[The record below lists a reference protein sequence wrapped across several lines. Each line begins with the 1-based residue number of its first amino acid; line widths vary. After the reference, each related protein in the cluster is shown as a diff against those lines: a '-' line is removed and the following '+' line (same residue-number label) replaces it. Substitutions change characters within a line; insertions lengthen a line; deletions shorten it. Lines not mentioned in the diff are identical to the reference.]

1 MSVRQPLWCQ
11 TLNVSRLFLST
22 CVLSSMQD
30 TFIQAYPKLLQP
42 SVVVAALWLAHG
54 DEPLLSQWLI
64 DALRP
69 HWRAQ
74 NYAIKRIELISVKS
88 WQEVLSELGS
98 QSLFDDASALIVTGN
113 HKPDKAVIEALA
125 RFAQEAQTGAH
136 THSLLWL
143 TPKQDKRSQSSKWF
157 APFAQYGHVIDCNL
171 YNEQQRQQLLQ
182 IQAQQF
188 GLRLSQDA
196 WQLLMSHTEHHLLS
210 AYQTLWRLSY
220 LFAPQLVSQNEDT
233 LQTSRTLNPSDTS
246 VALDIDDLQAALVSD
261 AQFSVFDL
269 SDAML
274 MGNSAQVAK
283 IMFQLRATDEPTTLV
298 LWAISKDMRQII
310 QLMDGQ
316 DPQALGIWR
325 SKQGL
330 YQQACRRQSKSQT
343 AEWPALLY
351 RCDQAIKGLIRQP
364 AWELLLQ
371 AALELAGKRLFVTR

>member
-1 MSVRQPLWCQ
+1 
-11 TLNVSRLFLST
+11 
-22 CVLSSMQD
+22 MQD

-42 SVVVAALWLAHG
+42 SVAVAGLWLAHG

-74 NYAIKRIELISVKS
+74 NYAVKRIELISVKS

-113 HKPDKAVIEALA
+113 HKPDKAVITELE
-125 RFAQEAQTGAH
+125 RFAIEAQTGTH
-136 THSLLWL
+136 SHSLLWL
-143 TPKQDKRSQSSKWF
+143 TPKQDKRAQSSKWF
-157 APFAQYGHVIDCNL
+157 TPFAQYGHVIDCNL

-188 GLRLSQDA
+188 GLRLSQEA

-220 LFAPQLVSQNEDT
+220 LFAPQLVAKNIEASQ
-233 LQTSRTLNPSDTS
+233 QTDHSTQLKNNI
-246 VALDIDDLQAALVSD
+246 ALDIKDLQAALVSD

-274 MGNSAQVAK
+274 AGNSTQVAK
-283 IMFQLRATDEPTTLV
+283 IMFQLKATDEPTTLV
-298 LWAISKDMRQII
+298 LWAVSKDMRQIM

-330 YQQACRRQSKSQT
+330 YQQACRRQSKAQT

-351 RCDQAIKGLIRQP
+351 KCDQAIKGLVRQP

-371 AALELAGKRLFVTR
+371 AALELSGKRLFTAR

>member
-1 MSVRQPLWCQ
+1 
-11 TLNVSRLFLST
+11 
-22 CVLSSMQD
+22 MQD
-30 TFIQAYPKLLQP
+30 TFIKAYPKLLQP
-42 SVVVAALWLAHG
+42 SVAVAGLWLAHG
-54 DEPLLSQWLI
+54 DEPLLHQWLI

-113 HKPDKAVIEALA
+113 HKPDKAVITELE
-125 RFAQEAQTGAH
+125 RFAQDAQTGAH
-136 THSLLWL
+136 SHSLLWL
-143 TPKQDKRSQSSKWF
+143 TPKQDKRAQSSKWF
-157 APFAQYGHVIDCNL
+157 TPFAQYGHVIDCNL

-188 GLRLSQDA
+188 GLTLSQDA

-220 LFAPQLVSQNEDT
+220 LFAQQLMVN
-233 LQTSRTLNPSDTS
+233 SDNANQESIHATTDKANTAN
-246 VALDIDDLQAALVSD
+246 VALDIKDLQAALVSD

-274 MGNSAQVAK
+274 AGNSAQVAK
-283 IMFQLRATDEPTTLV
+283 IIFQLKATDEPTTLV
-298 LWAISKDMRQII
+298 LWSISKDMRQIM

-330 YQQACRRQSKSQT
+330 YQQACRRQSKAQT
-343 AEWPALLY
+343 AAWPALLY
-351 RCDQAIKGLIRQP
+351 RCDQAIKGLVRQP

-371 AALELAGKRLFVTR
+371 AALELSGKRLFLV

>member
-1 MSVRQPLWCQ
+1 
-11 TLNVSRLFLST
+11 
-22 CVLSSMQD
+22 MQD

-42 SVVVAALWLAHG
+42 SVAVASLWLAHG

-113 HKPDKAVIEALA
+113 HKPDKGVITELE
-125 RFAQEAQTGAH
+125 RFAVEAQTGTH
-136 THSLLWL
+136 SHSLLWL
-143 TPKQDKRSQSSKWF
+143 TPKQDKRAQSSKWF
-157 APFAQYGHVIDCNL
+157 TPFAQYGHVIDCNL

-188 GLRLSQDA
+188 GLRLSQEA
-196 WQLLMSHTEHHLLS
+196 WQLLMAHTEHHLLS

-220 LFAPQLVSQNEDT
+220 LFAPQLVAKNIEASQ
-233 LQTSRTLNPSDTS
+233 QTEHSTQSTNN
-246 VALDIDDLQAALVSD
+246 VALDIKDLQAALVSD

-274 MGNSAQVAK
+274 AGNSTQVAK
-283 IMFQLRATDEPTTLV
+283 IMFQLKATDEPTTLV
-298 LWAISKDMRQII
+298 LWAISKDMRQIM

-330 YQQACRRQSKSQT
+330 YQQACRRQSKAQT

-351 RCDQAIKGLIRQP
+351 KCDQAIKGLVRQP

-371 AALELAGKRLFVTR
+371 AALELSGKRLFTAR

>member
-1 MSVRQPLWCQ
+1 
-11 TLNVSRLFLST
+11 
-22 CVLSSMQD
+22 MQD
-30 TFIQAYPKLLQP
+30 TFIQAYPKLLQS
-42 SVVVAALWLAHG
+42 SVAVAGLWLAHG

-74 NYAIKRIELISVKS
+74 NYAIKRIELVSVKS

-113 HKPDKAVIEALA
+113 HKPDKAVITELE
-125 RFAQEAQTGAH
+125 RFAVDAQTGAH
-136 THSLLWL
+136 SHSLLWL
-143 TPKQDKRSQSSKWF
+143 TPKQDKRAQSSKWF
-157 APFAQYGHVIDCNL
+157 APFSQYGHIIDCNL

-188 GLRLSQDA
+188 GLRLSQEA

-220 LFAPQLVSQNEDT
+220 LFAPQLVADMVASSHDATQESSSQSTKTAPN
-233 LQTSRTLNPSDTS
+233 
-246 VALDIDDLQAALVSD
+246 VALDIKDLQAALVSD

-274 MGNSAQVAK
+274 AGNSAQVAK
-283 IMFQLRATDEPTTLV
+283 IIFQLKATDEPTTLV
-298 LWAISKDMRQII
+298 LWSISKDMRQII

-330 YQQACRRQSKSQT
+330 YQQACRRQSKIQT
-343 AEWPALLY
+343 AEWPTLLY
-351 RCDQAIKGLIRQP
+351 KCDQAIKGLIRQP

-371 AALELAGKRLFVTR
+371 AALELAGKRLFAVR

>member
-1 MSVRQPLWCQ
+1 
-11 TLNVSRLFLST
+11 
-22 CVLSSMQD
+22 MQD

-42 SVVVAALWLAHG
+42 SVAVAGLWLAHG

-64 DALRP
+64 DAMRP
-69 HWRAQ
+69 HWRVQ
-74 NYAIKRIELISVKS
+74 NYAIKRIELVSVKS

-113 HKPDKAVIEALA
+113 HKPDKVVTTELE
-125 RFAQEAQTGAH
+125 RFAIDAQSGSH
-136 THSLLWL
+136 SHSLLWL
-143 TPKQDKRSQSSKWF
+143 TPKQDKRAQTSKWF
-157 APFAQYGHVIDCNL
+157 VPFAQYGHVIDCNL

-182 IQAQQF
+182 IQAEQF
-188 GLRLSQDA
+188 GLTLSQDA

-220 LFAPQLVSQNEDT
+220 LFAPQLASDSSKGDSHTNSAG
-233 LQTSRTLNPSDTS
+233 QTVKNVT
-246 VALDIDDLQAALVSD
+246 LDINDLQSALVSD

-274 MGNSAQVAK
+274 AGNSAQVAK
-283 IMFQLRATDEPTTLV
+283 ILFQLKATDEPATLV
-298 LWAISKDMRQII
+298 LWAISKDMRQIM

-330 YQQACRRQSKSQT
+330 YQQACRRQSKEQT
-343 AEWPALLY
+343 AAWPALLY
-351 RCDQAIKGLIRQP
+351 KCDQAIKGLVRQP

-371 AALELAGKRLFVTR
+371 AALELSGQRLFNRP

>member
-1 MSVRQPLWCQ
+1 
-11 TLNVSRLFLST
+11 
-22 CVLSSMQD
+22 MQD
-30 TFIQAYPKLLQP
+30 TFIKAYPKLLQP
-42 SVVVAALWLAHG
+42 SVAVAGLWLAHG

-64 DALRP
+64 DGLRP

-74 NYAIKRIELISVKS
+74 NYAIKRIELVSVKS

-113 HKPDKAVIEALA
+113 HKPDKAVITQLE
-125 RFAQEAQTGAH
+125 RFAQDAQTGAH
-136 THSLLWL
+136 SHSLLWL
-143 TPKQDKRSQSSKWF
+143 TPKQDKRAQSSKWF
-157 APFAQYGHVIDCNL
+157 APFSQYGHVIDCNL

-188 GLRLSQDA
+188 GLTLSQDA

-220 LFAPQLVSQNEDT
+220 LFAPQLMAN
-233 LQTSRTLNPSDTS
+233 SDNANQENNHVTTDKANTAN
-246 VALDIDDLQAALVSD
+246 VALDIKDLQAALVSD

-274 MGNSAQVAK
+274 AGNSAQVAK
-283 IMFQLRATDEPTTLV
+283 IIFQLKATDEPTTLV
-298 LWAISKDMRQII
+298 LWSISKDMRQIM

-330 YQQACRRQSKSQT
+330 YQQACRRQSKAQT
-343 AEWPALLY
+343 AAWPALLY
-351 RCDQAIKGLIRQP
+351 RCDQAIKGLVRQP

-371 AALELAGKRLFVTR
+371 AALELSGKRLFEAK

>member
-1 MSVRQPLWCQ
+1 
-11 TLNVSRLFLST
+11 
-22 CVLSSMQD
+22 MQD

-42 SVVVAALWLAHG
+42 SVAVAGLWLAHG

-113 HKPDKAVIEALA
+113 HKPDKAVITELE
-125 RFAQEAQTGAH
+125 RFAVEAQTGTH
-136 THSLLWL
+136 SHSLLWL

-157 APFAQYGHVIDCNL
+157 TPFAQYGHVIDCNL

-188 GLRLSQDA
+188 GLRLSQEA

-220 LFAPQLVSQNEDT
+220 LFAPQLVAKNIEATQQADHSTQLPN
-233 LQTSRTLNPSDTS
+233 N
-246 VALDIDDLQAALVSD
+246 VALDIKDLQAALVSD

-274 MGNSAQVAK
+274 AGNSTQVAK
-283 IMFQLRATDEPTTLV
+283 IMFQLKATDEPTTLV
-298 LWAISKDMRQII
+298 LWAISKDMRQIM

-330 YQQACRRQSKSQT
+330 YQQACRRQSKTQT

-351 RCDQAIKGLIRQP
+351 KCDQAIKGLVRQP

-371 AALELAGKRLFVTR
+371 AALELSGKRLFTAR

>member
-1 MSVRQPLWCQ
+1 
-11 TLNVSRLFLST
+11 
-22 CVLSSMQD
+22 MQD

-42 SVVVAALWLAHG
+42 SVAVAGLWLAHG

-64 DALRP
+64 DAMRP

-74 NYAIKRIELISVKS
+74 NYAIKRIELVSVKS

-113 HKPDKAVIEALA
+113 HKPDKAVIAELE
-125 RFAQEAQTGAH
+125 RFAVDAQTGAH
-136 THSLLWL
+136 SHSLLWL
-143 TPKQDKRSQSSKWF
+143 TPKQDKRAQSSKWF
-157 APFAQYGHVIDCNL
+157 APFAQYGHIIDCNL

-188 GLRLSQDA
+188 GLTLSQDA

-220 LFAPQLVSQNEDT
+220 LFAPQLSANTHLDNSHLDNGHDT
-233 LQTSRTLNPSDTS
+233 DQAGSAKNPTTN
-246 VALDIDDLQAALVSD
+246 VALDIKDLQAALVSD

-274 MGNSAQVAK
+274 VGNSAQVAK
-283 IMFQLRATDEPTTLV
+283 IIFQLKATDEPTTLV

-310 QLMDGQ
+310 QLLDGK

-330 YQQACRRQSKSQT
+330 YQQACRRQSKTHT

-371 AALELAGKRLFVTR
+371 AALELSGKRLFTAQ

>member
-1 MSVRQPLWCQ
+1 
-11 TLNVSRLFLST
+11 
-22 CVLSSMQD
+22 MQD

-42 SVVVAALWLAHG
+42 SVAVAGLWLAHG

-113 HKPDKAVIEALA
+113 HKPDKAVITELE
-125 RFAQEAQTGAH
+125 RFAIEAQTGTH
-136 THSLLWL
+136 SHSLLWL
-143 TPKQDKRSQSSKWF
+143 TPKQDKRAQSSKWF
-157 APFAQYGHVIDCNL
+157 TPFAQYGHVIDCNL

-188 GLRLSQDA
+188 GLRLSQEA

-220 LFAPQLVSQNEDT
+220 LFAPQLVAKNIEASQQADHSTQLPN
-233 LQTSRTLNPSDTS
+233 N
-246 VALDIDDLQAALVSD
+246 VALDIKDLQAALVSD

-274 MGNSAQVAK
+274 AGNSTQVAK
-283 IMFQLRATDEPTTLV
+283 IMFQLKATDEPTTLV
-298 LWAISKDMRQII
+298 LWAVSKDMRQIM

-330 YQQACRRQSKSQT
+330 YQQACRRQSKAQT

-351 RCDQAIKGLIRQP
+351 KCDQAIKGLVRQP

-371 AALELAGKRLFVTR
+371 AALELSGKRLFTAR

>member
-1 MSVRQPLWCQ
+1 
-11 TLNVSRLFLST
+11 
-22 CVLSSMQD
+22 MQD
-30 TFIQAYPKLLQP
+30 TFIQAYPKLLQS
-42 SVVVAALWLAHG
+42 SVAVAGLWLAHG

-74 NYAIKRIELISVKS
+74 NYAIKRIELVSVKS

-113 HKPDKAVIEALA
+113 HKPDKAVITELE
-125 RFAQEAQTGAH
+125 RFAVDAQTGAH
-136 THSLLWL
+136 SHSLLWL
-143 TPKQDKRSQSSKWF
+143 TPKQDKRAQSSKWF
-157 APFAQYGHVIDCNL
+157 APFSQYGHIIDCNL

-188 GLRLSQDA
+188 GLRLSQEA

-220 LFAPQLVSQNEDT
+220 LFAPQLVADMVASSHDATQEGSSQSTTTAPN
-233 LQTSRTLNPSDTS
+233 
-246 VALDIDDLQAALVSD
+246 VALDINDLQAALVSD

-274 MGNSAQVAK
+274 AGNSTQVAK
-283 IMFQLRATDEPTTLV
+283 IIFQLKATDEPTTLV

-330 YQQACRRQSKSQT
+330 YQQACRRQSKMQT
-343 AEWPALLY
+343 AEWPTLLY
-351 RCDQAIKGLIRQP
+351 KCDQAIKGLIRQP

-371 AALELAGKRLFVTR
+371 AALELAGKRLFAAR

>member
-1 MSVRQPLWCQ
+1 
-11 TLNVSRLFLST
+11 
-22 CVLSSMQD
+22 MQD
-30 TFIQAYPKLLQP
+30 TFIKAYPKLLQP
-42 SVVVAALWLAHG
+42 SVAVAGLWLAHG

-64 DALRP
+64 DAMRP
-69 HWRAQ
+69 HWREQ

-113 HKPDKAVIEALA
+113 HKPDKAVITELE
-125 RFAQEAQTGAH
+125 RFAQDAQTGAH
-136 THSLLWL
+136 GHSLLWL
-143 TPKQDKRSQSSKWF
+143 TPKQDKRAQSSKWF
-157 APFAQYGHVIDCNL
+157 APFTQYGHVIDCNL

-188 GLRLSQDA
+188 GLKLSQDA

-220 LFAPQLVSQNEDT
+220 LFAPQLMANSDNTPQEG
-233 LQTSRTLNPSDTS
+233 SHPSKPFTN
-246 VALDIDDLQAALVSD
+246 VALDIKDLQAALVSD

-274 MGNSAQVAK
+274 AGNSAQVAK
-283 IMFQLRATDEPTTLV
+283 IMFQLKATDEPTTLV
-298 LWAISKDMRQII
+298 LWAISKDMRQIM

-316 DPQALGIWR
+316 DTQTLGIWR

-330 YQQACRRQSKSQT
+330 YQQACRRQSPAQT

-371 AALELAGKRLFVTR
+371 AALELSGQRLFATN

>member
-1 MSVRQPLWCQ
+1 
-11 TLNVSRLFLST
+11 
-22 CVLSSMQD
+22 MQD

-42 SVVVAALWLAHG
+42 SVAVAGLWLAHG

-69 HWRAQ
+69 HWHAQ

-113 HKPDKAVIEALA
+113 HKPDKAVITELE
-125 RFAQEAQTGAH
+125 RFAVEAQTRTH
-136 THSLLWL
+136 SHSLLWL
-143 TPKQDKRSQSSKWF
+143 TPKQDKRAQSSKWF
-157 APFAQYGHVIDCNL
+157 TPFAQYGHVIDCNL

-188 GLRLSQDA
+188 GLRLSQEA

-220 LFAPQLVSQNEDT
+220 LFAPQLVAKNIEASQ
-233 LQTSRTLNPSDTS
+233 QTDHSTQLPNN
-246 VALDIDDLQAALVSD
+246 VALDIKDLQAALVSD

-274 MGNSAQVAK
+274 AGNSTQVAK
-283 IMFQLRATDEPTTLV
+283 IMFQLKATDEPTTLV
-298 LWAISKDMRQII
+298 LWAISKDMRHIM

-330 YQQACRRQSKSQT
+330 YQQACCRQSKAQT

-351 RCDQAIKGLIRQP
+351 KCDQAIKGLVRQP

-371 AALELAGKRLFVTR
+371 AALELSGKRLFAV

>member
-1 MSVRQPLWCQ
+1 
-11 TLNVSRLFLST
+11 
-22 CVLSSMQD
+22 MQE
-30 TFIQAYPKLLQP
+30 TFTQAYPKLLQP
-42 SVVVAALWLAHG
+42 TVAVAGLWLAQG
-54 DEPLLSQWLI
+54 DEALLQQWLI

-88 WQEVLSELGS
+88 WQEVLSELS
-98 QSLFDDASALIVTGN
+98 SLSLFDDASALIVTGN
-113 HKPDKAVIEALA
+113 HKPDKAIITELE
-125 RFAQEAQTGAH
+125 RFAIDAQTGAH
-136 THSLLWL
+136 SHSLLWL
-143 TPKQDKRSQSSKWF
+143 TPKQDKRAQSSKWF
-157 APFAQYGHVIDCNL
+157 APFAQYGHIIDCNL
-171 YNEQQRQQLLQ
+171 YDERQRQQLLQ
-182 IQAQQF
+182 VQAQQF

-220 LFAPQLVSQNEDT
+220 LFAPT
-233 LQTSRTLNPSDTS
+233 LSAFNPKQQPQPDRHSGNDADKSSMPELSSNNTSPEAKPL
-246 VALDIDDLQAALVSD
+246 ALDITDLQAALVSD

-274 MGNSAQVAK
+274 AGDLRQVTK
-283 IMFQLRATDEPTTLV
+283 IILQLKATDEPTTLV
-298 LWAISKDMRQII
+298 LWAISKDMRQIMA
-310 QLMDGQ
+310 LMDGQ

-330 YQQACRRQSKSQT
+330 YQQACRRQTTAQT
-343 AEWPALLY
+343 AQWPDLLY

-371 AALELAGKRLFVTR
+371 AALQLSGQTLFANR

>member
-1 MSVRQPLWCQ
+1 
-11 TLNVSRLFLST
+11 
-22 CVLSSMQD
+22 MQD
-30 TFIQAYPKLLQP
+30 TFIQAYPKLFQP
-42 SVVVAALWLAHG
+42 SIAVAGLWLAHG

-69 HWRAQ
+69 QWRAQ
-74 NYAIKRIELISVKS
+74 NYAIKRIELVSVKS

-113 HKPDKAVIEALA
+113 HKPDKAVIAELE
-125 RFAQEAQTGAH
+125 RFAVDAQTGAH
-136 THSLLWL
+136 SHSLLWL
-143 TPKQDKRSQSSKWF
+143 TPKQDKRAQTSKWF
-157 APFAQYGHVIDCNL
+157 VPFAQYGHVIDCNL

-188 GLRLSQDA
+188 GLTLSQEA

-220 LFAPQLVSQNEDT
+220 LFAPQLMAEVDIINANSENTSSQPVT
-233 LQTSRTLNPSDTS
+233 GI
-246 VALDIDDLQAALVSD
+246 ALDINDLQAALVSD

-274 MGNSAQVAK
+274 AGNSVQVAK
-283 IMFQLRATDEPTTLV
+283 IIFQLKATDEPTTLV
-298 LWAISKDMRQII
+298 LWAISKDMRQIM

-330 YQQACRRQSKSQT
+330 YQQACRRQSKAQI
-343 AEWPALLY
+343 AAWPALLY
-351 RCDQAIKGLIRQP
+351 KCDQAIKGLVRQP

-371 AALELAGKRLFVTR
+371 AALELSGRRLFKTP

>member
-1 MSVRQPLWCQ
+1 
-11 TLNVSRLFLST
+11 
-22 CVLSSMQD
+22 MQD
-30 TFIQAYPKLLQP
+30 TFIKAYPQLLQP
-42 SVVVAALWLAHG
+42 SVAVVGLWLAHG

-64 DALRP
+64 DGLRP

-74 NYAIKRIELISVKS
+74 NYAIKRIELVSVKS

-113 HKPDKAVIEALA
+113 HKPDKAVITELE
-125 RFAQEAQTGAH
+125 RFAQDAQTGAH
-136 THSLLWL
+136 SNSLLWL
-143 TPKQDKRSQSSKWF
+143 TPKQDKRAQSSKWF

-188 GLRLSQDA
+188 GLTLSQDA

-220 LFAPQLVSQNEDT
+220 LFAPQLMAN
-233 LQTSRTLNPSDTS
+233 SDNANQESSHATTDKANTAN
-246 VALDIDDLQAALVSD
+246 VTLDIKDLQAALVSD

-274 MGNSAQVAK
+274 AGNSAQVAK
-283 IMFQLRATDEPTTLV
+283 IIFQLKATDEPTTLV
-298 LWAISKDMRQII
+298 LWAISKDMRQIM

-330 YQQACRRQSKSQT
+330 YQQACRRQSKAQT
-343 AEWPALLY
+343 AAWPALLY
-351 RCDQAIKGLIRQP
+351 RCDQAIKGLVRQP

-371 AALELAGKRLFVTR
+371 AALELSGKRLFEAK

>member
-1 MSVRQPLWCQ
+1 
-11 TLNVSRLFLST
+11 
-22 CVLSSMQD
+22 MQD

-42 SVVVAALWLAHG
+42 SVAVAGLWLAHG

-113 HKPDKAVIEALA
+113 HKPDKAVIAELE
-125 RFAQEAQTGAH
+125 RFAIEAQAG
-136 THSLLWL
+136 THGHSVLWL
-143 TPKQDKRSQSSKWF
+143 TPKQDKRAQSSKWF
-157 APFAQYGHVIDCNL
+157 APFAQYGHIIDCNL

-182 IQAQQF
+182 IQAQKF
-188 GLRLSQDA
+188 GLRLSQEA

-220 LFAPQLVSQNEDT
+220 LFAPQLMAPHEDT
-233 LQTSRTLNPSDTS
+233 ETAGDFAQPTNT
-246 VALDIDDLQAALVSD
+246 VALDITDLQAALVSD

-274 MGNSAQVAK
+274 AGNSAQVAK
-283 IMFQLRATDEPTTLV
+283 IIFQLKATDEPTTLV

-316 DPQALGIWR
+316 DPQTLGIWR

-330 YQQACRRQSKSQT
+330 YQQACRRQSKTQT

-351 RCDQAIKGLIRQP
+351 RCDQAIKGLVRQP

-371 AALELAGKRLFVTR
+371 AALELAGKRLFTAR

>member
-1 MSVRQPLWCQ
+1 
-11 TLNVSRLFLST
+11 
-22 CVLSSMQD
+22 MQD
-30 TFIQAYPKLLQP
+30 TFIKAYPKLLQP
-42 SVVVAALWLAHG
+42 SVAVAGLWLAHG

-74 NYAIKRIELISVKS
+74 NYAIKRIELVSVKS

-113 HKPDKAVIEALA
+113 HKPDKAVIAELE
-125 RFAQEAQTGAH
+125 RFAVDAQTGAH
-136 THSLLWL
+136 SHSLLWL
-143 TPKQDKRSQSSKWF
+143 TPKQDKRAQTSKWF
-157 APFAQYGHVIDCNL
+157 TPFAQYGHVIDCNL

-188 GLRLSQDA
+188 GLRLSQEA

-220 LFAPQLVSQNEDT
+220 LFAPQLMAEVDNSTNYNANSASTSSQPVTN
-233 LQTSRTLNPSDTS
+233 

-274 MGNSAQVAK
+274 AGNSAQVAK
-283 IMFQLRATDEPTTLV
+283 IIFQLKATDEPTTLV
-298 LWAISKDMRQII
+298 LWAISKDMRQIM

-316 DPQALGIWR
+316 DPQTLGIWR

-330 YQQACRRQSKSQT
+330 YQQACRRQSKAQI
-343 AEWPALLY
+343 AAWPALLY
-351 RCDQAIKGLIRQP
+351 KCDQAIKGLIRQP

-371 AALELAGKRLFVTR
+371 AALELSGQRLFTAR

>member
-1 MSVRQPLWCQ
+1 
-11 TLNVSRLFLST
+11 
-22 CVLSSMQD
+22 MQD

-42 SVVVAALWLAHG
+42 SVVVAGLWLAHG

-74 NYAIKRIELISVKS
+74 NYAIKRIELVSVKS

-113 HKPDKAVIEALA
+113 HKPDKPVIEALE
-125 RFAQEAQTGAH
+125 RFAQDAQTGAH
-136 THSLLWL
+136 SHSLVWL
-143 TPKQDKRSQSSKWF
+143 TSKQDRRAQSSKWF

-220 LFAPQLVSQNEDT
+220 LFAPQLLIDIDDSSQET
-233 LQTSRTLNPSDTS
+233 GSS
-246 VALDIDDLQAALVSD
+246 VQPVNNIALDIKDLQAALVSD

-274 MGNSAQVAK
+274 MGNSTQVAK
-283 IMFQLRATDEPTTLV
+283 IIFQLKATDEPTTLV
-298 LWAISKDMRQII
+298 LWAISKDMRQIM

-330 YQQACRRQSKSQT
+330 YQQACRRQSKAQT

-371 AALELAGKRLFVTR
+371 AALELAGKRLFVLNNK

>member
-1 MSVRQPLWCQ
+1 
-11 TLNVSRLFLST
+11 
-22 CVLSSMQD
+22 MQD

-42 SVVVAALWLAHG
+42 TVAVAGLWLAHG

-64 DALRP
+64 DAMRP

-74 NYAIKRIELISVKS
+74 NYAIKRIELVSVKS

-113 HKPDKAVIEALA
+113 HKPDKAVIAELE
-125 RFAQEAQTGAH
+125 RFAQDAQTGAH
-136 THSLLWL
+136 SHSLLWL
-143 TPKQDKRSQSSKWF
+143 TTKQDKRAQSSKWF

-188 GLRLSQDA
+188 GLKLSQEA
-196 WQLLMSHTEHHLLS
+196 WQLLMSHTEHHILS

-220 LFAPQLVSQNEDT
+220 LFAPQLMAN
-233 LQTSRTLNPSDTS
+233 SDETTENNIS
-246 VALDIDDLQAALVSD
+246 KPATNVALDVKDLQAALVND
-261 AQFSVFDL
+261 AHFSVFDL

-274 MGNSAQVAK
+274 AGNSAQVAK
-283 IMFQLRATDEPTTLV
+283 IMFQLKATDEPTTLV
-298 LWAISKDMRQII
+298 LWAISKDMRQIM

-330 YQQACRRQSKSQT
+330 YQQACRRQTRAQIAK
-343 AEWPALLY
+343 WPALLY
-351 RCDQAIKGLIRQP
+351 RCDQAIKGLVRQP

-371 AALELAGKRLFVTR
+371 AALELSGRRLFAMQ

>member
-1 MSVRQPLWCQ
+1 
-11 TLNVSRLFLST
+11 
-22 CVLSSMQD
+22 MQD
-30 TFIQAYPKLLQP
+30 TFIQVYPKLLQP
-42 SVVVAALWLAHG
+42 SIAVAGLWLAHG

-74 NYAIKRIELISVKS
+74 NYAIKRIELVSVKS

-113 HKPDKAVIEALA
+113 HKPDKAVIAELE
-125 RFAQEAQTGAH
+125 RFAVDAQTGAH
-136 THSLLWL
+136 SHSLLWL
-143 TPKQDKRSQSSKWF
+143 TPKQDKRAQTSKWF
-157 APFAQYGHVIDCNL
+157 TPFAHYGHVIDCNL

-182 IQAQQF
+182 VQAQQF
-188 GLRLSQDA
+188 GLTLSQEA

-220 LFAPQLVSQNEDT
+220 LFAPQLMAINDSDNNSHSTSFDNNSSQPLTN
-233 LQTSRTLNPSDTS
+233 
-246 VALDIDDLQAALVSD
+246 VALDINDLQAALVSD

-274 MGNSAQVAK
+274 AGNSAQVAK
-283 IMFQLRATDEPTTLV
+283 IIFQLKATDEPTTLI
-298 LWAISKDMRQII
+298 LWAISKDMRQIM

-325 SKQGL
+325 SRQGL
-330 YQQACRRQSKSQT
+330 YQQACRRHSKAQT
-343 AEWPALLY
+343 ATWPALLY
-351 RCDQAIKGLIRQP
+351 KCDQAIKGLVRQP

-371 AALELAGKRLFVTR
+371 AALELSGQRLFKAQ

>member
-1 MSVRQPLWCQ
+1 
-11 TLNVSRLFLST
+11 
-22 CVLSSMQD
+22 MQE

-42 SVVVAALWLAHG
+42 SVAVAGLWLAHG
-54 DEPLLSQWLI
+54 DEPLLHQWLV
-64 DALRP
+64 DAIRP
-69 HWRAQ
+69 HWQTQ
-74 NYAIKRIELISVKS
+74 NYAIKRIELISTKT

-113 HKPDKAVIEALA
+113 HKPDKTVIAELE
-125 RFAQEAQTGAH
+125 RFATEAQSGTH
-136 THSLLWL
+136 SHSLLWL
-143 TPKQDKRSQSSKWF
+143 TPKQDKRSRSSKWF
-157 APFAQYGHVIDCNL
+157 APFAKYGHVIDCNL

-188 GLRLSQDA
+188 GLDLSKEA

-220 LFAPQLVSQNEDT
+220 LFAPQLMTDT
-233 LQTSRTLNPSDTS
+233 DNVKHTDISAANPTIKVAGSTDVNS
-246 VALDIDDLQAALVSD
+246 VALDINDLQAALVSD
-261 AQFSVFDL
+261 AHYSVFDL

-274 MGNSAQVAK
+274 AGNSRQVVK
-283 IMFQLRATDEPTTLV
+283 IISQLKATDEPATLV
-298 LWAISKDMRQII
+298 LWAISKDMRQVM

-330 YQQACRRQSKSQT
+330 YQGACRRQSKERTIQ
-343 AEWPALLY
+343 WPTLLY
-351 RCDQAIKGLIRQP
+351 RCDQAIKGLVRQP

-371 AALELAGKRLFVTR
+371 AALELSGQRLFG

>member
-1 MSVRQPLWCQ
+1 
-11 TLNVSRLFLST
+11 
-22 CVLSSMQD
+22 MQD

-42 SVVVAALWLAHG
+42 SVAVAGLWLAHG

-113 HKPDKAVIEALA
+113 HKPDKAVITELE
-125 RFAQEAQTGAH
+125 RFAVEAQTGTH
-136 THSLLWL
+136 SHSLLWL
-143 TPKQDKRSQSSKWF
+143 TPKQDKRAQSSKWF
-157 APFAQYGHVIDCNL
+157 TPFAQYGHIIDCNL

-188 GLRLSQDA
+188 GLRLSQEA

-220 LFAPQLVSQNEDT
+220 LFAPQLVAKNIEASQQADHSTQLPN
-233 LQTSRTLNPSDTS
+233 N
-246 VALDIDDLQAALVSD
+246 VALDIKDLQAALVSD

-274 MGNSAQVAK
+274 AGNSTQVAK
-283 IMFQLRATDEPTTLV
+283 IMFQLKATDEPTTLV
-298 LWAISKDMRQII
+298 LWAISKDMRQIM

-330 YQQACRRQSKSQT
+330 YQQACRRQSKTQT
-343 AEWPALLY
+343 AEWPVLLY
-351 RCDQAIKGLIRQP
+351 KCDQAIKGLVRQP

-371 AALELAGKRLFVTR
+371 AALELSGKQLFTAR

>member
-1 MSVRQPLWCQ
+1 
-11 TLNVSRLFLST
+11 
-22 CVLSSMQD
+22 MQD
-30 TFIQAYPKLLQP
+30 TFIKAYPKLLNG
-42 SVVVAALWLAHG
+42 SVAVAGLWLAHG

-69 HWRAQ
+69 QWRAQ
-74 NYAIKRIELISVKS
+74 NYAIKRIELVSVKS
-88 WQEVLSELGS
+88 WQDVLSELGS
-98 QSLFDDASALIVTGN
+98 QSLFDDASAVIVTGN
-113 HKPDKAVIEALA
+113 HKPDKAVIAELE

-136 THSLLWL
+136 SHSLLWL

-157 APFAQYGHVIDCNL
+157 APFAQYGTVIDCNL

-220 LFAPQLVSQNEDT
+220 LFAPQLVANGSGESQGHATN
-233 LQTSRTLNPSDTS
+233 N
-246 VALDIDDLQAALVSD
+246 VALDVTDLQAALVSD

-274 MGNSAQVAK
+274 AGNSTQVAK
-283 IMFQLRATDEPTTLV
+283 IMFQLKATDEPTTLV
-298 LWAISKDMRQII
+298 LWAISKDMRHVI

-330 YQQACRRQSKSQT
+330 YQQACRRQSQSKT

-351 RCDQAIKGLIRQP
+351 RCDQAIKGLVRQP

-371 AALELAGKRLFVTR
+371 AALELAGKRLFTMR